1 MTRVTLT
8 TDFGHKD
15 YSIAVIKAAILREIP
30 QAVIVDISHQISPY
44 NASETAYIIKNAYLS
59 FPEGSI
65 HIVGVES
72 EYTPENLHIA
82 MKFNGHFFIGAD
94 SGVFS
99 LIKEDL
105 KAEQTVEINIH
116 DRVLS
121 SFPVLD
127 VFVHVAAHIARK
139 GTLEVIGRP
148 LKKIKELT
156 EVKPVINPEGNQI
169 LGSVIYIDNY
179 GNVITNITEKLFQ
192 QIGKSRD
199 FIIFA
204 RTVKFKTLYKSYS
217 QAIDFKLPKE
227 KREEDGKKLALFN
240 SAGHL
245 ELAIYK
251 SNPMTV
257 GSAHSLFGLDY
268 RDPITVQF
276 N

>member
-1 MTRVTLT
+1 MTLVTLT